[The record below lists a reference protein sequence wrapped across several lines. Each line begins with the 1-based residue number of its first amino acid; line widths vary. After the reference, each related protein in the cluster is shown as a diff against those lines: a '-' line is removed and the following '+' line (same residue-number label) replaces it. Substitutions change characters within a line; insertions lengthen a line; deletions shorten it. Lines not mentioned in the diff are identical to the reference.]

1 MKIIKSL
8 VVLVHDQQQALEFY
22 TEKLWFKVHTDAEF
36 GEGNRWLTVNLPEQ
50 PELEVVLALAA
61 TDEAKARVGKQL
73 DSGNAL
79 LGITTDSIENDMADL
94 KAKGVKLTSELID
107 QPYGKFAFL
116 EDLYGNRL
124 YLHEEK

>member
-1 MKIIKSL
+1 MKRIKSL
-8 VVLVHDQQQALEFY
+8 VLLVHDQAEALEFY
-22 TEKLWFKVHTDAEF
+22 TQKLWFKVHTGAEF
-36 GEGNRWLTVNLPEQ
+36 GEGNRWLTVCLPDQ
-50 PELEVVLALAA
+50 DDLEVVLALAR

-73 DSGNAL
+73 DTENAL
-79 LGITTDSIENDMADL
+79 LGITTDNIEKDMADL
-94 KAKGVKLTSELID
+94 EAKGVKLTSELID